1 VQSDVLQDVEDKNLL
16 ILVEVPLRETCF
28 ASNCEC
34 AASVVHTEVSSL
46 L

>member
-16 ILVEVPLRETCF
+16 ILVKVLLQETCF
-28 ASNCEC
+28 ASYFKC
-34 AASVVHTEVSSL
+34 AASVFNIEGPSL